1 MATDVTFVTNVDL
14 ANNELRNAKAQVL
27 SADPTGVEGK
37 FIYNSTDKQL
47 KFYNGTAWVSGGAQV
62 ANLSGQAAAF
72 GQSAANGSAVT
83 AARSDHYHALP
94 AHNAAAHSAIK
105 LSDLAA
111 PAANLAM
118 GGFKLTGL
126 AAGTANGD
134 SLRYEQVIG
143 QFLALT
149 GGTLSGDLTI
159 DSGLSSTELVVS
171 NGGGSGASLEVR
183 GGVSNIKLGSND
195 LSPAY
200 WNIKHDHSDSKR
212 FSIERWDGTAK
223 VDTVL
228 SIDNTTGAVS
238 VTKSIAMGSNKITG
252 LAAASANGDAVR
264 YEQINGVYAPIGQ
277 TMYIGTTAVTINRA
291 SAGLA
296 LTGITSISGLTS
308 AATATGQ
315 AVRWDEFN
323 TLSNTVTSVQTTANN
338 AQTVANAALPKAGGA
353 MTGEIAMGSN
363 KITGLAQGTANTD
376 AVTVQQLNNAI
387 LGLDVRQSVRLVDTT
402 NLPPSGTPIIDG
414 IQTVVGDRVLLAGGT
429 GQGVTNGVYI
439 VSASGWA
446 RSSDFPAGG
455 SVSNGTFFFVEEGN
469 TYADTGWVV
478 TTDTLIVIGT
488 NGLKFSQFS
497 GAGQITAG
505 NGLTK
510 TGNTLDVGAGTGIS
524 VAADTVGIDTAVVP
538 RKYSVTLSG
547 TAASQTVT
555 HNLGT
560 QDVVVSVRRT
570 ADNVV
575 VYTGVTAAT
584 TNTVTIDFATTV
596 TANAYRV
603 TVMA

>member
-1 MATDVTFVTNVDL
+1 MADVTFVTNVDL

-37 FIYNSTDKQL
+37 FVYNSTDKQL
-47 KFYNGTAWVSGGAQV
+47 KFYNGTAWVSGGAAV
-62 ANLSGQAAAF
+62 ADLSGQALAF
-72 GQSAANGSAVT
+72 GQTAANGSAST

-228 SIDNTTGAVS
+228 SIDNTTGAITS
-238 VTKSIAMGSNKITG
+238 TKTLAMGNNKITG
-252 LAAASANGDAVR
+252 LAD
-264 YEQINGVYAPIGQ
+264 
-277 TMYIGTTAVTINRA
+277 
-291 SAGLA
+291 
-296 LTGITSISGLTS
+296 
-308 AATATGQ
+308 
-315 AVRWDEFN
+315 
-323 TLSNTVTSVQTTANN
+323 
-338 AQTVANAALPKAGGA
+338 
-353 MTGEIAMGSN
+353 
-363 KITGLAQGTANTD
+363 GTASTD
-376 AVTVQQLNNAI
+376 AVTKQQLDAATSAAAA
-387 LGLDVRQSVRLVDTT
+387 GLDFKQSVRLATTT
-402 NLPPSGTPIIDG
+402 NINLSNFGTGNVDG
-414 IQTVVGDRVLLAGGT
+414 IGTVAGQRVLVKN
-429 GQGVTNGVYI
+429 QTNKAENGIYTV
-439 VSASGWA
+439 
-446 RSSDFPAGG
+446 GG
-455 SVSNGTFFFVEEGN
+455 SAWTRATDFDSSTEVTAGAFVFVEEG
-469 TYADTGWVV
+469 TTQADTGWVL
-478 TTDTLIVIGT
+478 TTDGAITVGT
-488 NGLKFSQFS
+488 TQLDFTQFS
-497 GAGQITAG
+497 GVGSWTWG
-505 NGLTK
+505 NGLS
-510 TGNTLDVGAGTGIS
+510 NTLNTVNVGAGTGIS
-524 VAADTVGIDTAVVP
+524 VAADTVGIDTSVVP
-538 RKYSVTLSG
+538 RKYSTTLSG

-584 TNTVTIDFATTV
+584 TNTVTIDFASTV

>member
-94 AHNAAAHSAIK
+94 AHDNAAHSAIK
-105 LSDLAA
+105 LNALTVPDGAV
-111 PAANLAM
+111 AM
-118 GGFKLTGL
+118 NGQKLTGL
-126 AAGTANGD
+126 GNGTASGDAMHYGQIVGTYAPLANPGFSGTVVAPTFAVSGVNGAQSMFLLGPD
-134 SLRYEQVIG
+134 TQSSVNVIRVPPLNNDHHGFELKVGNDIASPVLSLRAISHSNGTV
-143 QFLALT
+143 
-149 GGTLSGDLTI
+149 GTLSFVD
-159 DSGLSSTELVVS
+159 
-171 NGGGSGASLEVR
+171 NGSGEIHM
-183 GGVSNIKLGSND
+183 NKKLLMN
-195 LSPAY
+195 
-200 WNIKHDHSDSKR
+200 
-212 FSIERWDGTAK
+212 
-223 VDTVL
+223 
-228 SIDNTTGAVS
+228 
-238 VTKSIAMGSNKITG
+238 SNKITG
-252 LAAASANGDAVR
+252 VTAGAATGEVVT
-264 YEQINGVYAPIGQ
+264 YEQVVGVYQPIDGDL
-277 TMYIGTTAVTINRA
+277 TAIAALSSNGYARRTGTDTWTIDA
-291 SAGLA
+291 S
-296 LTGITSISGLTS
+296 IP
-308 AATATGQ
+308 Q
-315 AVRWDEFN
+315 AN
-323 TLSNTVTSVQTTANN
+323 VTSLTADLL
-338 AQTVANAALPKAGGA
+338 AKLDKAGGT
-353 MTGEIAMGSN
+353 MTGNLTLSSGALINMGGA
-363 KITGLAQGTANTD
+363 KVTGMGDGSAPTD
-376 AVTVQQLNNAI
+376 AVTKQQLDAVASTAAA
-387 LGLDVRQSVRLVDTT
+387 GLDVKNSVKVASTANVA
-402 NLPPSGTPIIDG
+402 NLASPGAIDG
-414 IQTVVGDRVLLAGGT
+414 VTLGNGERVLLKNQTTASQNGIYVWSVLAGT
-429 GQGVTNGVYI
+429 LERADDANSSAKVTPGM
-439 VSASGWA
+439 
-446 RSSDFPAGG
+446 FC
-455 SVSNGTFFFVEEGN
+455 FVEQG
-469 TYADTGWVV
+469 TYADTGWVL
-478 TTDTLIVIGT
+478 TTDGPITLGT
-488 NGLKFSQFS
+488 TALTFTQFS
-497 GAGQITAG
+497 GTGEYVWG
-505 NGLTK
+505 NGLSNSGSTI
-510 TGNTLDVGAGTGIS
+510 NVGAGTGIS

>member
-1 MATDVTFVTNVDL
+1 MADVTFVTNVDL

-47 KFYNGTAWVSGGAQV
+47 KFYNGTAWVSGGAQLG
-62 ANLSGQAAAF
+62 NLSGQAAAF

-228 SIDNTTGAVS
+228 SIDNTTGAITS
-238 VTKSIAMGSNKITG
+238 TKTLAMGNNKITG
-252 LAAASANGDAVR
+252 VTAGAATGEVVT
-264 YEQINGVYAPIGQ
+264 YEQVVGVYQPIDGDL
-277 TMYIGTTAVTINRA
+277 TAIAALSSNGYARRTGTNTWTIDA
-291 SAGLA
+291 S
-296 LTGITSISGLTS
+296 IP
-308 AATATGQ
+308 Q
-315 AVRWDEFN
+315 AN
-323 TLSNTVTSVQTTANN
+323 VTSLTADLL
-338 AQTVANAALPKAGGA
+338 AKLDKAGGT
-353 MTGEIAMGSN
+353 MTGNLTLSSGALINMGGA
-363 KITGLAQGTANTD
+363 KVTGMGDGSAPTD
-376 AVTVQQLNNAI
+376 AVTKQQLDAVASTAAA
-387 LGLDVRQSVRLVDTT
+387 GLDVKNSVKVASTANVA
-402 NLPPSGTPIIDG
+402 NLASPGAIDG
-414 IQTVVGDRVLLAGGT
+414 VTLGNGERVLLKNQTTASQNGIYVWSVLAGT
-429 GQGVTNGVYI
+429 LERADDANSSAKVTPGM
-439 VSASGWA
+439 
-446 RSSDFPAGG
+446 FC
-455 SVSNGTFFFVEEGN
+455 FVEQG
-469 TYADTGWVV
+469 TYADTGWVL
-478 TTDTLIVIGT
+478 TTDGPITLGT
-488 NGLKFSQFS
+488 TALTFTQFS
-497 GAGQITAG
+497 GTGEYVWG
-505 NGLTK
+505 NGLSNSGSTI
-510 TGNTLDVGAGTGIS
+510 NVGAGTGIS